1 MKLSKL
7 ALSGMML
14 AFSLGGAISAAA
26 EPAMVFKTDNLTVRL
41 FNRPCE
47 SEKVKPVLDYH
58 VPGEYHAQFRA
69 GTALFQGRPL
79 ALCWMPL
86 AGDVV
91 VVDEDGDL
99 GVLPQSVFELDP
111 GA

>member
-7 ALSGMML
+7 ALGGMML

-26 EPAMVFKTDNLTVRL
+26 EPAMVFKTDNLTVQL

-58 VPGEYHAQFRA
+58 VPAEYHEQFRLGA
-69 GTALFQGRPL
+69 GLYQGRPFE
-79 ALCWMPL
+79 LCWMPL

-99 GVLPQSVFELDP
+99 GMLPQSVFELDP